1 MERAPTS
8 KEEFILPYPPD
19 PVVSKFR
26 ATWLA
31 SSLKAVRTRGFFD
44 RYLENLPEQ
53 YRDIV
58 LHAVAGEW
66 LPVEVAVAHYAAL
79 DALALSEVEILAIGA
94 EVNARFNSLFLQT
107 VLRLAKGVG
116 ATPWTA
122 FRQAQKMWDRTWV
135 GGGYAIVKLGER
147 EARGEVIG
155 WPCARFRYTRVGMR
169 GMVSSVT
176 TLFCR
181 RAWVQEI
188 PAQCTDTRLAYK
200 INWV

>member
-1 MERAPTS
+1 MVSAPIS

-19 PVVSKFR
+19 VVATKFR

-31 SSLKAVRTRGFFD
+31 SSLRAARTRGFFD
-44 RYLENLPEQ
+44 RYLANLPKE
-53 YRDIV
+53 YHDVV
-58 LHAVAGEW
+58 LHSVAGEW
-66 LPVEVAVAHYAAL
+66 LPVEVALAHYAAL

-94 EVNARFNSLFLQT
+94 EVNARFNNIFLQT

-147 EARGEVIG
+147 EARGEVVG

-169 GMVSSVT
+169 GMVSGT
-176 TLFCR
+176 TSLFCR

-188 PAQCTDTRLAYK
+188 PAQCTDTRLVYK